1 MNATITKSIR
11 LSQDESRELH
21 QLSETS
27 LLSEAALMKK
37 WILEGMKMEKLERAI
52 QAYQKRQTDLRGGAA
67 MAGISYNRFMREIE
81 ARNIVILDNGEHFY
95 DSLLFLADS
104 FDAPELR
111 HAVEEIL
118 AKGNEPE
125 AVAVPR

>member
-1 MNATITKSIR
+1 
-11 LSQDESRELH
+11 
-21 QLSETS
+21 
-27 LLSEAALMKK
+27 MKK
-37 WILEGMKMEKLERAI
+37 WILEGMKVEKLERAI

>member
-37 WILEGMKMEKLERAI
+37 WILEGMKVEKLERAI